1 MFVAQKRPGSLTT
14 IESRRRRRG
23 VEQNDEDAVEGDD
36 EDDLEMIRSTTVDQ
50 GKREEVGEG
59 IFAMSKRE
67 GEFISVGGSISGSS
81 YNGWYVLDCT
91 CTVG

>member
-50 GKREEVGEG
+50 GKREEVGKG
-59 IFAMSKRE
+59 IFAMCK
-67 GEFISVGGSISGSS
+67 
-81 YNGWYVLDCT
+81 
-91 CTVG
+91 